1 VKNATARAP
10 REQDGLKTILARLHA
25 GAATKEFLARRT
37 VFAQGDRSDAV
48 YYIEKGRV
56 QLSAV
61 SRQGKEAIVSI
72 LSDGGFFG
80 EACLTGQTVT
90 LATAKTLTV
99 STLAR
104 IPRRTMVRMLARN
117 SAFADYFLSYV
128 LMRNLRVEEELMAHL
143 FNSSE
148 KRLARLLLRLAY
160 VGRGPKPLKV
170 TPKIDQQTLARMIG
184 TTRERV
190 SQFMNKFRRLGLI
203 EYNGEL
209 RVHSALINVILHS

>member
-1 VKNATARAP
+1 MKNATARAP

-104 IPRRTMVRMLARN
+104 IPRRTMVR
-117 SAFADYFLSYV
+117 
-128 LMRNLRVEEELMAHL
+128 
-143 FNSSE
+143 
-148 KRLARLLLRLAY
+148 
-160 VGRGPKPLKV
+160 
-170 TPKIDQQTLARMIG
+170 
-184 TTRERV
+184 
-190 SQFMNKFRRLGLI
+190 
-203 EYNGEL
+203 
-209 RVHSALINVILHS
+209 ILHRPGRHALLTFATKFTTEPNKDSNNERRGSA